1 MGMSALS
8 ATMGRTP
15 AFVRACGALAL
26 ALALSGAA
34 SCDPIHKAIEKGQ
47 VAKVVA
53 LLKQN
58 PSLVSSRDKVGNTP
72 LHVAALHN
80 RVEIAELLLANGADV
95 NAENYQKVELRDHK
109 FRRWGETPLSLA
121 LWSYSNKQM
130 VELLLTHGADP
141 NVVLSYGVTPILR
154 AVQRDLPDDVA
165 LLLANNANP
174 NVNYSNSTPL
184 HQAVLHDE
192 RPIVQILLANGAD
205 PNILDTAG
213 HTPLYYAEYPPN
225 SDPKYGGTMS
235 VRDPK
240 IIAMLRAAG
249 GHE

>member
-1 MGMSALS
+1 MNHAVAGSRPRRRALRL
-8 ATMGRTP
+8 AMV
-15 AFVRACGALAL
+15 AIAACSLSVAAL
-26 ALALSGAA
+26 
-34 SCDPIHKAIEKGQ
+34 CDPIHKAVEKGQ
-47 VAKVVA
+47 DAKVVA

-58 PSLVSSRDKVGNTP
+58 PGLISSRDKVGNTP
-72 LHVAALHN
+72 LHVAAMHN

-95 NAENYQKVELRDHK
+95 NAENYQKVEMRDHK
-109 FRRWGETPLSLA
+109 WRRWGETPLSLA
-121 LWSYSNKQM
+121 LWAYNNKPM

-141 NVVLSYGVTPILR
+141 NVVLSYGVTPIYR

-174 NVNYSNSTPL
+174 NQNYANSTPL
-184 HQAVLHDE
+184 HQAVIHDQ

-225 SDPKYGGTMS
+225 VDPTYMGGKMS
-235 VRDPK
+235 VVDPK